1 MILNCV
7 AIDDEPL
14 ALGLISSFIEKTP
27 FLHLVQSYNTSSGI
41 IAKLTELDFHLLFL
55 DIHMPGINGI
65 EIARVLKEIDQSIRP
80 KIVFTTAYNQ
90 FAVESY
96 QVEAL
101 DYLLKPFEYED
112 FLRSVNKA
120 ITYFETLPDFRA
132 PKRLREEALF
142 VRSGYQ
148 QIKIPWGEIKYIQ
161 GLKDYVV
168 IYLKTS
174 DKNIIALA
182 TLKSLSDKLPQ
193 DRFRR
198 VQKSYIIA
206 LDSVT
211 ALSTNSLWIDGLEIS
226 IGEQYKNSL
235 HAIFSKLLK

>member
-7 AIDDEPL
+7 SIDDEPL
-14 ALGLISSFIEKTP
+14 ALGLINSFIEQTP
-27 FLHLVQSYNTSSGI
+27 FLRLSQSYQSAADVI
-41 IAKLTELDFHLLFL
+41 PKLMALDFHLLFL
-55 DIHMPGINGI
+55 DIHMPGLNGI
-65 EIARVLKEIDQSIRP
+65 EIARALKKVDHTIRP

-112 FLRSVNKA
+112 FLLSANKA
-120 ITYFETLPDFRA
+120 LQYFKNSPDFNS
-132 PKRLREEALF
+132 PKLLQEEALF

-148 QIKIPWGEIKYIQ
+148 QVKIPWREIKYIQ
-161 GLKDYVV
+161 GLKDYVTIHMKSSEKTV
-168 IYLKTS
+168 IT
-174 DKNIIALA
+174 LA
-182 TLKSLSDKLPQ
+182 TLKSLSGKLPP

-198 VQKSYIIA
+198 IQKSYIVA
-206 LDSVT
+206 LDAVT
-211 ALSTNSLWIDGLEIS
+211 SLATNSLWIDNLEIT

-235 HAIFSKLLK
+235 HTLFSKLLK